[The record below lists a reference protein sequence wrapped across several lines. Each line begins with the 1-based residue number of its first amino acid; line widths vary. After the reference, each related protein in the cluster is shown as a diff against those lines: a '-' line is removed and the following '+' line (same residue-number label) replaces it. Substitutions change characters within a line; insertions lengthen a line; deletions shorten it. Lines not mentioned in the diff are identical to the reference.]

1 LGKKQI
7 EKKTKKLGF
16 GGSWVLVYEEGREE
30 KGREGTA
37 KNVYP

>member
-16 GGSWVLVYEEGREE
+16 GVEK

>member
-16 GGSWVLVYEEGREE
+16 GGSVLVYEEGREE